1 MKRQKY
7 NWNVII
13 SDWEKSNL
21 SQAQYCKLN
30 NLNQNLFSKWKIK
43 LSDRGG
49 INFVEV
55 KLPEQ
60 ITDQMLYIQIGKCT
74 IKVKPD
80 FNKNLLKEVLEII
93 GEVGC

>member
-13 SDWEKSNL
+13 SDWKKSGL
-21 SQAQYCKLN
+21 SQAQYCKLK

-43 LSDRGG
+43 LGDTEG

-55 KLPEQ
+55 KLPELKTEQ
-60 ITDQMLYIQIGKCT
+60 GLYIQIGKYA
-74 IKVKPD
+74 INVKPD
-80 FNKNLLKEVLEII
+80 FNKDLLKEVLEII
-93 GEVGC
+93 GDVGC

>member
-13 SDWEKSNL
+13 SDWEKSGI
-21 SQAQYCKLN
+21 SQAKYCKLK

-43 LSDRGG
+43 LGDQEG

-55 KLPEQ
+55 KLSEQ
-60 ITDQMLYIQIGKCT
+60 KTEQGLYIQIDKCT
-74 IKVKPD
+74 IKVNPD
-80 FNKNLLKEVLEII
+80 FNKDLLKEVLEII